1 MPTSQTRALAV
12 VAIIRDLLHA
22 LHLPG
27 AETLGALVEKE
38 IEERNRST
46 FEMLL
51 TELQKARDEGV
62 TFEENDV
69 HDFAQMVLRLHDAAL
84 KGAARRNLRLMSEV
98 IVGLKRHRLFEFNN
112 FQRWANV
119 LETLTR
125 DEILILGT
133 AYRLKK
139 KGVEDVWAGLKE
151 ALVPEPFKTN
161 VDLEAVCAAL
171 ARTGLVLPASAWGGM
186 VYLFNNGVVQLGT
199 LADFENA

>member
-186 VYLFNNGVVQLGT
+186 VYRFNNGVVQLGT